1 MIEFLQFLVPGVLIG
16 GVYALL
22 ASGLGLIFGVMRV
35 VNFAQADFMMLA
47 MYLSWALFAGG
58 VGMDPFVA
66 APIVFAAFFILGMA
80 VHWLFVRH
88 VIGRRENHDAQ
99 VILTIG
105 LGLIFQNL
113 ILIRYSSEPRVVAPS
128 YANEGDFLGEI
139 FVSRVRLYAFGL
151 SLLVAALLFLFLN
164 RTRTGRA
171 IRAASENWEAATY
184 MGVDIGR
191 TNLVAFGV
199 GTGLT
204 ALGGSALV
212 AFQSITPFVGLRFV
226 VVMFAAVVLGGLGSV
241 GGAFVG
247 GVLIGIVQSVS
258 QVWTSAAVKNVWVFA
273 LFLLILY
280 VRPNGLFGKVQRAI

>member
-66 APIVFAAFFILGMA
+66 APIVFGAFFILGMA

-139 FVSRVRLYAFGL
+139 FVSRARLYAFGL

-191 TNLVAFGV
+191 TNLIAFGV

-258 QVWTSAAVKNVWVFA
+258 QVWSSAAVKNVWVFA

>member
-1 MIEFLQFLVPGVLIG
+1 MVEFLQFLVPGILIG

-58 VGMDPFVA
+58 VGLDPFLAVPA
-66 APIVFAAFFILGMA
+66 VFVLFLLLGMA
-80 VHWLFVRH
+80 VQWLFIRF

-128 YANEGDFLGEI
+128 YSNEGDFIGDI
-139 FVSRVRLYAFGL
+139 FISRVRLYAFLL
-151 SLLVAALLFLFLN
+151 SLVVAGLLFLFLN
-164 RTRTGRA
+164 RSRTGRA

-184 MGVDIGR
+184 MGINIDH
-191 TNLVAFGV
+191 TNRIAFGV
-199 GTGLT
+199 GVALT
-204 ALGGSALV
+204 AVGGSALV
-212 AFQSITPFVGLRFV
+212 TFQSITPFVGFRFV

-241 GGAFVG
+241 SGAFVG
-247 GVLIGIVQSVS
+247 GVLIGIIQSVS

>member
-1 MIEFLQFLVPGVLIG
+1 MIEFLQFLVPGILIG

-58 VGMDPFVA
+58 IGMDPFIA
-66 APIVFAAFFILGMA
+66 APIVFGAFFVLGMA
-80 VHWLFVRH
+80 VHGLFVRH

-99 VILTIG
+99 VVLTIG

-128 YANEGDFLGEI
+128 YANDGDYLGEI

-184 MGVDIGR
+184 MGVDINR
-191 TNLVAFGV
+191 TNRIAFGV
-199 GTGLT
+199 GTALT
-204 ALGGSALV
+204 AVGGCALV
-212 AFQSITPFVGLRFV
+212 TFQSITPFVGLRFV

>member
-164 RTRTGRA
+164 RTRTGWA

-191 TNLVAFGV
+191 TNVIAFGV

>member
-58 VGMDPFVA
+58 VGMDPFLA
-66 APIVFAAFFILGMA
+66 APIVFGAFFILGMA

-128 YANEGDFLGEI
+128 YANEGDYLGEI
-139 FVSRVRLYAFGL
+139 FVSRARLYAFGL

-191 TNLVAFGV
+191 TNLIAFGV

>member
-191 TNLVAFGV
+191 TNLIAFGV

-258 QVWTSAAVKNVWVFA
+258 QVWSSAAVKNVWVFA

>member
-1 MIEFLQFLVPGVLIG
+1 M
-16 GVYALL
+16 
-22 ASGLGLIFGVMRV
+22 
-35 VNFAQADFMMLA
+35 
-47 MYLSWALFAGG
+47 WAIFAGG
-58 VGMDPFVA
+58 VGLDPFLA
-66 APIVFAAFFILGMA
+66 APLVFAAFFVGGMA

-128 YANEGDFLGEI
+128 YANDGDFLGEI
-139 FVSRVRLYAFGL
+139 FISRVRLYAFLL
-151 SLLVAALLFLFLN
+151 SVVVAALLFLFLN

-191 TNLVAFGV
+191 TNLIAFGV
-199 GTGLT
+199 GTALT
-204 ALGGSALV
+204 AVGGSALV
-212 AFQSITPFVGLRFV
+212 TFQSITPFVGLRFV

-247 GVLIGIVQSVS
+247 GVLIGIIQSVS
-258 QVWTSAAVKNVWVFA
+258 QVWTSAAVKNVWVFG